1 MNIEERIKELE
12 EERDH
17 LLATTPDEIIK
28 PKDPNNR
35 YSHAITTH
43 TRIKNHFKNLIMNL
57 RTWNDPEIR
66 KKREKGLAEA
76 WTVERRKRGTKIA
89 DPEVRKKSLETIKK
103 RYGVS
108 NASKAKEIKE
118 LNEIELEKKLAELK
132 QELFNLRFQL
142 AVNQLE
148 NPTRIRAV
156 RKEIAICKTI
166 QREREIAATRRE
178 EN

>member
-1 MNIEERIKELE
+1 M
-12 EERDH
+12 
-17 LLATTPDEIIK
+17 
-28 PKDPNNR
+28 
-35 YSHAITTH
+35 
-43 TRIKNHFKNLIMNL
+43 
-57 RTWNDPEIR
+57 
-66 KKREKGLAEA
+66 
-76 WTVERRKRGTKIA
+76 
-89 DPEVRKKSLETIKK
+89 
-103 RYGVS
+103 
-108 NASKAKEIKE
+108 KAKEIKE